1 MNNKDTDRAYILSYI
16 DLNPVATLGTVNDDG
31 TPHGSVV
38 YVCTDDHRSVVYFLT
53 KTETQKYKNLSARP
67 IVSLTIANPDENSTV
82 QASGMAAEIQDPQI
96 IDTVMNKLT
105 RLHVSAVDWLPPVSK
120 LRAGPYVLVGITLRR
135 ARLAEYRGMS
145 IGDERIFTQIE
156 S

>member
-1 MNNKDTDRAYILSYI
+1 MNNQDTDRAYILSYI
-16 DLNPVATLGTVNDDG
+16 DLNPVATLGTINDDG

-38 YVCTDDHRSVVYFLT
+38 YVCTDDHHGVVYFLT
-53 KTETQKYKNLSARP
+53 KTETQKYKNLNARP
-67 IVSLTIANPDENSTV
+67 IVSLTIVNPDENSTV
-82 QASGMAAEIQDPQI
+82 QASGTAAEIQDPQT

-105 RLHVSAVDWLPPVSK
+105 RLHVSAVDWLPPISK

-156 S
+156 P